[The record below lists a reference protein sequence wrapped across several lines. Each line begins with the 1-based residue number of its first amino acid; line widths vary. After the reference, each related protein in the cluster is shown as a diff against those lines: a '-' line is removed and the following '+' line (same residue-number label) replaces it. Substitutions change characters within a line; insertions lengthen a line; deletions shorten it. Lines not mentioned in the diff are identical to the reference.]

1 MPSKSRKKM
10 KGQARKARAKAA
22 AANNTASNVT
32 NRIGSGDTSLQSL
45 PNTSLCYHGLIKTNN
60 TIMNVIT
67 IFFDIIIDN
76 TSILNTPGASV
87 TLTADALSEAY
98 NKFPQALNN
107 KNNREIIKKNFISTG
122 VSYLLGMLGPESQNP
137 DTSAGMTRSCAAAL
151 MMIDSYDPSCPV
163 PSGNLDDRD
172 AMLMLRN
179 LDIVDGCQRSLVKFF
194 VNHSSCNCL
203 DELYA
208 QVKSTMPKMGLCS
221 NCKESKESK
230 V

>member
-1 MPSKSRKKM
+1 LNPSV
-10 KGQARKARAKAA
+10 A
-22 AANNTASNVT
+22 
-32 NRIGSGDTSLQSL
+32 L
-45 PNTSLCYHGLIKTNN
+45 
-60 TIMNVIT
+60 
-67 IFFDIIIDN
+67 
-76 TSILNTPGASV
+76 
-87 TLTADALSEAY
+87 LTADALSEAY
-98 NKFPQALNN
+98 GKFPEAVNN
-107 KNNREIIKKNFISTG
+107 ESNRDIIKNNMISTG
-122 VSYLLGMLGPESQNP
+122 VSYLLGKIYSSISPIMIAHG
-137 DTSAGMTRSCAAAL
+137 CAAAL